1 MPVRC
6 VCEVGAFMIVNEPA
20 FCFPLDLGPATASLE
35 FVTGVIH
42 KNAVGSESAG
52 EPLKVVV

>member
-1 MPVRC
+1 MV
-6 VCEVGAFMIVNEPA
+6 VDEPA

-42 KNAVGSESAG
+42 NGAVGSESAG
-52 EPLKVVV
+52 EPLKVAV

>member
-1 MPVRC
+1 
-6 VCEVGAFMIVNEPA
+6 MIVDEPA

-52 EPLKVVV
+52 EPLKVAV